1 MRQRNDW
8 LNAVFQAFVEQ
19 IIIKLQASLVGLQ
32 LIALREN
39 TRPAIEVRK
48 HLKPISANS
57 AGLVDNDDKI
67 DRLMVRVVF
76 PGHHAVGN
84 FPRHAVAPAVIT
96 SATLIPCRPP
106 ASRPLTD
113 ALRPRR
119 PTENLL

>member
-39 TRPAIEVRK
+39 TRRAIEVRK

-76 PGHHAVGN
+76 PATTPSVISAARRGRRRSSHP
-84 FPRHAVAPAVIT
+84 PR
-96 SATLIPCRPP
+96 
-106 ASRPLTD
+106 
-113 ALRPRR
+113 
-119 PTENLL
+119 

>member
-32 LIALREN
+32 LIALRKI
-39 TRPAIEVRK
+39 RVRAIEVRK

-57 AGLVDNDDKI
+57 ASLVDNDDKI

-84 FPRHAVAPAVIT
+84 FRGTPWAPAVIT
-96 SATLIPCRPP
+96 SATLIPLPP
-106 ASRPLTD
+106 SCQP
-113 ALRPRR
+113 PS
-119 PTENLL
+119 N

>member
-39 TRPAIEVRK
+39 TRPGNRGAKTFEA
-48 HLKPISANS
+48 HLGKQRQVLWITMI
-57 AGLVDNDDKI
+57 KI

-76 PGHHAVGN
+76 PATTPSVISRGT
-84 FPRHAVAPAVIT
+84 PWAPAVIT
-96 SATLIPCRPP
+96 SATLIPLPP
-106 ASRPLTD
+106 SCQP
-113 ALRPRR
+113 PS
-119 PTENLL
+119 N

>member
-39 TRPAIEVRK
+39 TRPGNRGAKTFEA
-48 HLKPISANS
+48 HLGKQRQVLWITMI
-57 AGLVDNDDKI
+57 KI

-84 FPRHAVAPAVIT
+84 FPRHAVGAGGHHIRHAD
-96 SATLIPCRPP
+96 
-106 ASRPLTD
+106 PLT
-113 ALRPRR
+113 ALLPAA
-119 PTENLL
+119 L